1 MKYLHPITKQE
12 ITKKELFEIMFGKE
26 FMESNNKGQIREYD
40 DIQNNIQLSLW
51 IRRNRCSRK
60 QT

>member
-26 FMESNNKGQIREYD
+26 FMESNDKGQIREYD
-40 DIQNNIQLSLW
+40 DI
-51 IRRNRCSRK
+51 
-60 QT
+60 